1 MDLNGI
7 KEDFSYS
14 AAMKICLKDDLI
26 KKITI
31 GSSYR
36 FTGIIVN
43 AISTFNKK
51 LLLEPMFE
59 AVQVCNKTVSVPP
72 RTLCDPY
79 SNIWKLQKEYNNSP
93 WRLSAKL
100 SLDFGVDVAP
110 SGSYF
115 LLKLGILL
123 SIVASRSDHRWSKN
137 ISYSKTKLHIL
148 TVGENSLAI
157 ERLFKLGSLLGERAV
172 YKTTNTELIADF
184 STTWHNHH
192 NHWVYGAGALA
203 LADSGICLMYDL
215 NFQRKE
221 DKEALWKV
229 MEDSSITVEI
239 PRKYKGECLTDKQ
252 THILYPLAC
261 TVWSSSANR
270 LIGISESL
278 VRQFNLV
285 IPVNDSICEGSKSV
299 RIDLANNVVTSNNS
313 CEQFRLKPIDY
324 NTLINLASEFEV
336 QFPNDARALVEQ
348 YILARRQSL
357 FDCQLNITFPLNAIN
372 TVWVCKEDVILAIW
386 LNEETI
392 LSMYGQ
398 SDLMLSSNCYTTT
411 NTIVDTQEIWLQQFS
426 VHLSTFLAN
435 FNS

>member
-59 AVQVCNKTVSVPP
+59 VCNKTVSVPP

-148 TVGENSLAI
+148 TVSENSLAI

-203 LADSGICLMYDL
+203 LADSGICLIYDL

-229 MEDSSITVEI
+229 MEDSSIAVEI

-278 VRQFNLV
+278 VR
-285 IPVNDSICEGSKSV
+285 C
-299 RIDLANNVVTSNNS
+299 
-313 CEQFRLKPIDY
+313 
-324 NTLINLASEFEV
+324 NLAV
-336 QFPNDARALVEQ
+336 AHAKLCLRK
-348 YILARRQSL
+348 I
-357 FDCQLNITFPLNAIN
+357 
-372 TVWVCKEDVILAIW
+372 VCKEDVILAIW